1 MLNFISS
8 VMIVYILFNI
18 FRSLF
23 FVEYVKKVSFFDKHS
38 KIKEIIGV
46 ISLILFDC
54 LSYLFLLSVD
64 SRIPRVLFVFAC
76 LIYCM
81 VFNLNNIVENLILS
95 FVFYSATWSI
105 NYACNSL
112 ESSLNLSGVL
122 WGYITTT
129 INLAIT
135 YLIIT
140 KVITR
145 FINFKQDTF
154 FSDFEYILLILFSL
168 IGFFSLVFYKEGFS
182 EIVAVICD
190 IAIILFSYEFEI
202 IRKNKERNKLLT
214 EKNNLLERQDKILKQ
229 AISKKIESL
238 KKSEEAER
246 EIRRINHDLNH
257 HFNFLLSC
265 EGLPKKA
272 KDYIDKLKGQTNVI
286 SKFYDTGNVLIDL
299 VLEELRAK
307 ADKATIKFDVIGGFE
322 EELEIEPADIS
333 VILGN
338 IGNNALE
345 GAIRSKDDY
354 KKIITYFHQ
363 GSNEKTGETEFYL
376 KVQNTADTEALKK
389 STDGTLITTKED
401 KDSHGIGLKSVKK
414 IVNSYGGEMNIDITP
429 GEFTVEIHIP
439 ISAKNK

>member
-1 MLNFISS
+1 MLKLFSFNI
-8 VMIVYILFNI
+8 IAYILVTI
-18 FRSLF
+18 FQSLF
-23 FVEYVKKVSFFDKHS
+23 FIEYIKKVSFFDKHS

-140 KVITR
+140 KVVTR

-168 IGFFSLVFYKEGFS
+168 IGFFSLVFYKDGVS
-182 EIVAVICD
+182 EVIAVICD
-190 IAIILFSYEFEI
+190 VSIILFLYEFEI
-202 IRKNKERNKLLT
+202 IRKDKEQDKLLKERDY
-214 EKNNLLERQDKILKQ
+214 LLERQKSFFEEKIELRYES
-229 AISKKIESL
+229 IKKIVESDI
-238 KKSEEAER
+238 KISQM
-246 EIRRINHDLNH
+246 NHDLNR

-265 EGLPKKA
+265 EGLPKEA
-272 KDYIDKLKGQTNVI
+272 KDYINK
-286 SKFYDTGNVLIDL
+286 
-299 VLEELRAK
+299 
-307 ADKATIKFDVIGGFE
+307 IK
-322 EELEIEPADIS
+322 
-333 VILGN
+333 
-338 IGNNALE
+338 
-345 GAIRSKDDY
+345 K
-354 KKIITYFHQ
+354 
-363 GSNEKTGETEFYL
+363 
-376 KVQNTADTEALKK
+376 
-389 STDGTLITTKED
+389 
-401 KDSHGIGLKSVKK
+401 
-414 IVNSYGGEMNIDITP
+414 
-429 GEFTVEIHIP
+429 
-439 ISAKNK
+439 